1 MADEPTTPAALTAVA
16 EPPASTAAESTPAA
30 AEPIEPTT
38 GQQESRALEDRMT
51 QEIDDFW
58 AQNSTLRRDARGRF
72 TKAEPSP
79 DPEPVAEA
87 TTETVTETPAPIV
100 ADATPTPAETLDE
113 ATIEQR
119 VRDRITAEQEAT
131 RRAEDRVRAES
142 EHRQAVEAYR
152 GLDGDYS
159 AVSAALRAYNLT
171 GDTALLDALDV
182 SLATTDGVK
191 TVSQIRGGE
200 KGLKPEEAANVLNTW
215 EIARRF
221 EDVLGDRRVQRIVDL
236 WNREVVAE
244 LAHEDVDA
252 DAVTRHDTPAGQMR
266 ALREVVTER
275 VTKRVTA
282 PLQAEIDRLVIEG
295 KAKDERIASLLA
307 ERGNLTSQQRAAETA
322 VVDRPGVGGGQSS
335 RRGVPTSASEVR
347 EMSDREFDAVKDEL
361 FARLGNPMQPRR
373 GMRRVV

>member
-1 MADEPTTPAALTAVA
+1 MADEPITAAPVAEAPPPATAEPTPA
-16 EPPASTAAESTPAA
+16 PTAAD
-30 AEPIEPTT
+30 PIEPTT
-38 GQQESRALEDRMT
+38 GQQEARTLEDRMT
-51 QEIDDFW
+51 REIDEFW

-72 TKAEPSP
+72 TKAEPA
-79 DPEPVAEA
+79 PEPEPIAEA
-87 TTETVTETPAPIV
+87 TPEPAAETPAPV
-100 ADATPTPAETLDE
+100 ATDAAPAPAETLDE
-113 ATIEQR
+113 VAIEQR
-119 VRDRITAEQEAT
+119 VRDRITAEAEAT
-131 RRAEDRVRAES
+131 RRAEDRVKAES

-152 GLDGDYS
+152 GLDGDYN
-159 AVSAALRAYNLT
+159 AVSAALRQYNLT

-191 TVSQIRGGE
+191 TVSQIRDGQ

-252 DAVTRHDTPAGQMR
+252 DAVTKHDTPAGQMK

-275 VTKRVTA
+275 VTKRVEA
-282 PLQAEIDRLVIEG
+282 PLRAEIDRLTTEG

-322 VVDRPGVGGGQSS
+322 VVDRPGVGGSQPA
-335 RRGVPTSASEVR
+335 RRGLPTSGEEVR
-347 EMSDREFDAVKDEL
+347 QMSDREFDAIKDEL
-361 FARLGNPMQPRR
+361 FARLGNPMQVRR